1 MVFMKILVFVIFLLL
16 LGGFFIISNENIK
29 LNSGKNVDK
38 FINEYRVWLDKQ
50 VNGSVKIVGYV
61 VDEIVKK

>member
-1 MVFMKILVFVIFLLL
+1 MKILVFVIFLLL